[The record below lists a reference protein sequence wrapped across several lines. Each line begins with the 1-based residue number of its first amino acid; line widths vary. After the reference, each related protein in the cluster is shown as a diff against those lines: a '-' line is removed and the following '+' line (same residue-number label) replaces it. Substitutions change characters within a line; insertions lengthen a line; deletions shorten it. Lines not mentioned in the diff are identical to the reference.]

1 MAFGPPYLHGSSIPG
16 LLEGA
21 PFHNDSFLLTFNS
34 EANAS
39 GTNVYVGAIV
49 TLATDNDFTC
59 VVPVAGEGAELK
71 FILGVAQTSGQL
83 QSAIDVICRGEVT
96 VICDTTVTP
105 GQFLDTSDTTG
116 HDGMVAVADTA
127 TGQLN
132 ARLIALQ
139 GCTVTSTPQSIVAL
153 LF

>member
-34 EANAS
+34 EAN
-39 GTNVYVGAIV
+39 TNGIGVYVGALV
-49 TLATDNDFTC
+49 GLATDNDLTC
-59 VVPVAGEGAELK
+59 VCKAQTQGA

-83 QSAIDVICRGEVT
+83 QAAIDVICRGEVS
-96 VICDTTVTP
+96 VVVDATVTA
-105 GQFLDTSDTTG
+105 GHYLDASTTAT
-116 HDGMVAVADTA
+116 HDGMVAGSSSA
-127 TGQLN
+127 T
-132 ARLIALQ
+132 RLISLQ
-139 GCTVTSTPQSIVAL
+139 AATVTSTPVTILAL